1 MLFYIQ
7 LLCWLIASS
16 LDDAILTIGGFQHGE
31 VMMTKV
37 LLRAGREMT
46 LVVTLV
52 NDASVSVP

>member
-1 MLFYIQ
+1 M
-7 LLCWLIASS
+7 
-16 LDDAILTIGGFQHGE
+16 DDAILTIGGFQHGE

-37 LLRAGREMT
+37 LLRAGREMK